1 MDYHIETVQVLDAFK
16 EDCEC
21 PLCLIRQKLDSDFT
35 DTYLGGAAMSPDYR
49 LEVNKLGFC
58 ARHFKLLYDGGKR
71 LPLALHQP
79 IYKFSARTGTFLR
92 NMQKARGINAEIYGY
107 GAVPLGKEH

>member
-71 LPLALHQP
+71 LPLALQIHTHLLEHN
-79 IYKFSARTGTFLR
+79 KKTLR
-92 NMQKARGINAEIYGY
+92 GWRRWLKARKSLKSSRLKSTNI
-107 GAVPLGKEH
+107 